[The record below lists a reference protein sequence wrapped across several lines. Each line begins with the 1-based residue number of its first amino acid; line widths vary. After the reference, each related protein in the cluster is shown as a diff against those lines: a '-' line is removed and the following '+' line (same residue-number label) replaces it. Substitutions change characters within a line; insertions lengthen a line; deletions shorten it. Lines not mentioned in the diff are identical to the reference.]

1 MHARRAD
8 LAAAGAAL
16 AAVAVGAVE
25 ARRPSVRATELR
37 WFAGVNSAS
46 ERARLPLW
54 VLMQLGSL
62 GGSIATGAAVGAS
75 GRPRLGHRLTTVGSL
90 AWLGSKAV
98 KPFAHR
104 ARPAL
109 LVEATRVLGREQ
121 AGLGYPSGHAAVAV
135 GMALAAAPHVPPAWR
150 APCSSPPRAW
160 ERPACTS
167 APTCPST
174 WPAAWHWAW
183 PPSAP
188 SGASWVQRD
197 AEVVGQRPP

>member
-16 AAVAVGAVE
+16 AAVAIGAVE

-37 WFAGVNSAS
+37 WFAGVNSVS
-46 ERARLPLW
+46 ERARVPLW
-54 VLMQLGSL
+54 VLMQAGSL
-62 GGSIATGAAVGAS
+62 GGSIATGAAVATRGE
-75 GRPRLGHRLTTVGSL
+75 PRLGRRLTAVGSL

-109 LVEATRVLGREQ
+109 LVDTTRVLGREQ

-135 GMALAAAPHVPPAWR
+135 GMALAAAPHVAPGWRGPLFAAAVGVGATRMYVGAHLPLDVAGGIALGVATERTVHAVMGPA
-150 APCSSPPRAW
+150 
-160 ERPACTS
+160 
-167 APTCPST
+167 
-174 WPAAWHWAW
+174 
-183 PPSAP
+183 
-188 SGASWVQRD
+188 
-197 AEVVGQRPP
+197 